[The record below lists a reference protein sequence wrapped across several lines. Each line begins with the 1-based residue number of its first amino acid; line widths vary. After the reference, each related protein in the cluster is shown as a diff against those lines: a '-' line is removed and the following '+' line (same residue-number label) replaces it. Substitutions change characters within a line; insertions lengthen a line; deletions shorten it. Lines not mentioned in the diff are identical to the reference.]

1 MSTFQCTLAGAN
13 FRPVEAR
20 EVCKSLGIG
29 ETLELEADP
38 ENQYDSNAVK
48 VIAYGEFIGFIP
60 KSDNAPVAAALDRGE
75 EILVEVVGFE
85 SSIKPI
91 LEITL
96 SDELRFD

>member
-13 FRPVEAR
+13 FRPADAR

-29 ETLELEADP
+29 DTLELEADP
-38 ENQYDSNAVK
+38 SNPYDSNAVK
-48 VIAYGEFIGFIP
+48 VIAEDTFIGCIP
-60 KSDNAPVAAALDRGE
+60 KSDNTDVAAALARGE
-75 EILVEVVGFE
+75 EVLVEVVGFE
-85 SSIKPI
+85 ATLKPI